1 MPLATFSIGGESF
14 SEQRCQRKNKTC
26 YASKTG
32 IFEEL
37 FKRDVSEM
45 PHIARPR
52 RFAPFPRPQKQTG
65 WPPLREALGQIEA
78 VRCTAGLPSGIAM
91 VPACGIAFC
100 KKACLARRVEA

>member
-52 RFAPFPRPQKQTG
+52 CFAPFPRPQKQTG
-65 WPPLREALGQIEA
+65 WTPPCAKRWG
-78 VRCTAGLPSGIAM
+78 RSKPSAAQLDCP
-91 VPACGIAFC
+91 PA
-100 KKACLARRVEA
+100 

>member
-14 SEQRCQRKNKTC
+14 SEQR
-26 YASKTG
+26 KTG

-45 PHIARPR
+45 PHIARLR

-65 WPPLREALGQIEA
+65 W
-78 VRCTAGLPSGIAM
+78 T
-91 VPACGIAFC
+91 PACAKRWGRSKPSAAQLDC
-100 KKACLARRVEA
+100 PPA